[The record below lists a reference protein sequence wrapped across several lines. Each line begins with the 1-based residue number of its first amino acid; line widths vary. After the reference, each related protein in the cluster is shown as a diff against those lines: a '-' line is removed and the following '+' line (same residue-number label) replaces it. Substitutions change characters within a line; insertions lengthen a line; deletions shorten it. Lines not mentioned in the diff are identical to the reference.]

1 MALTPMALYGL
12 EIPPGDVALS
22 ARPDIPSA
30 FRITMAA
37 IDPSAEAE
45 GDEGAVPRATLKV
58 IRQSLLADDDDDDS
72 DDFDQEA
79 MERML
84 AEDYSGEDSEESSD
98 DEEEVNGGPSDPAKT
113 KKARKEAAKL
123 DIQKLLEEEDG
134 MEMDDESDEDVVPNG
149 VNGILKS
156 KKALGKMPAGDE
168 DDDEDSEMDEEFVEE
183 YVICT
188 LDPAKVRLYSTQV
201 HKIVY

>member
-1 MALTPMALYGL
+1 MALAPMAMYGL

-37 IDPSAEAE
+37 LDPSAEAE

-72 DDFDQEA
+72 DDFDQDM
-79 MERML
+79 MEQML
-84 AEDYSGEDSEESSD
+84 AEDYSDEDSEGSSD
-98 DEEEVNGGPSDPAKT
+98 GEQVNGGPSDPAKT

-134 MEMDDESDEDVVPNG
+134 MEVDDESDEDAMPNG
-149 VNGILKS
+149 ANGTMKS
-156 KKALGKMPAGDE
+156 KKALGKMPASDE
-168 DDDEDSEMDEEFVEE
+168 DDDEDSEMDEEFMEE

-188 LDPAKVRLYSTQV
+188 LDPTKVCLYTV
-201 HKIVY
+201 EIRKTAY